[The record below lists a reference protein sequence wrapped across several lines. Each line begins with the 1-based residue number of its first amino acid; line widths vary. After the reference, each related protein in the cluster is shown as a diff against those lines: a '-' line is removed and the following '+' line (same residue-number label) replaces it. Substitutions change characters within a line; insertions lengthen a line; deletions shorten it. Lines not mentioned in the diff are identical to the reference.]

1 MSKYKIIYKKD
12 GMLIHEHI
20 ESKTIDEVSAY
31 VRRKAGK
38 EALLVYARKER
49 EA

>member
-1 MSKYKIIYKKD
+1 MSKYKIIYRKD
-12 GMLIHEHI
+12 RMLIHEHI
-20 ESKTIDEVSAY
+20 ESRSIDDVSAY

-49 EA
+49 E

>member
-12 GMLIHEHI
+12 GLLFHEHI
-20 ESKTIDEVSAY
+20 ESRSIDDVSAY

-49 EA
+49 E

>member
-12 GMLIHEHI
+12 GLLFHEHI
-20 ESKTIDEVSAY
+20 EAKDIDAVSSY
-31 VRRKAGK
+31 VRRSAGK

-49 EA
+49 E